1 MKNNVFL
8 ACAAIALSAISL
20 TSLTSC
26 DLDEKTV
33 NDIVGILDGV
43 IKCSADDV
51 CTQAQEGLTK
61 AINEEGM
68 LADHIDTNGDYSMAL
83 TLNATGINKLFR
95 ASSDWTY
102 DSFGLGMP
110 VLQVGG
116 CRKQTTSIISSL
128 GLSAYTGN
136 IDQCIAVEIPLKINK
151 FGINLNVSATFG
163 APVIAKLREG
173 DGKTDIYLDL
183 SQAQLI
189 DAQYDGDSLGGLASS
204 LITEGIHLALDD
216 YLKAVHLFEIQAWEF
231 GDTDIKMFAG
241 APRVN
246 EAMGTLNFGMY
257 SNIKF
262 AQSGSVD
269 WAYEASFPSDA
280 ELGLHIH
287 PDLIRGLLARLMY
300 SHHIESNVD
309 FGTAP
314 EGAAT
319 SKFTVTMANMAA
331 DYDQAWLLSHVPEY
345 ADYFTFGFRMW
356 STENVCGYMDLLAGL
371 RIDIDDNQF
380 RVKAG
385 NVHAGNADGCMQIAG
400 GVISLITDTQFFK
413 DLMDKAEFTVNFN
426 EIEIQD
432 KNADGG
438 LRKAKMGSNKFEF
451 KVNGTGISLFLN
463 FLDLPEYEGK

>member
-1 MKNNVFL
+1 MKHNIFL
-8 ACAAIALSAISL
+8 PCAAIALAALSL

-33 NDIVGILDGV
+33 NDIIGIVDGV
-43 IKCSADDV
+43 IKCSAEDV

-68 LADHIDTNGDYSMAL
+68 LASKIDTEGDYSMAL
-83 TLNATGINKLFR
+83 TLNAAGINKLFR
-95 ASSDWTY
+95 ASSDWAY
-102 DSFGLGMP
+102 DSVGVGVP
-110 VLQVGG
+110 TLQVGG
-116 CRKQTTSIISSL
+116 CRKQTTSIISAL
-128 GLSAYTGN
+128 GLSAYKGN

-151 FGINLNVSATFG
+151 LGMNLNVSATFG
-163 APVIAKLREG
+163 APVVAKLREG

-189 DAQYDGDSLGGLASS
+189 DAQYDGSNLGGLASS
-204 LITEGIHLALDD
+204 LITEGIHLLLDD

-231 GDTDIKMFAG
+231 GDNGIKMFAG

-246 EAMGTLNFGMY
+246 EAMGTLTFGMY

-319 SKFTVTMANMAA
+319 SKFTVTMANMAT
-331 DYDQAWLLSHVPEY
+331 DYDQAWLLANVPEY
-345 ADYFTFGFRMW
+345 ADFFTFGFRMW
-356 STENVCGYMDLLAGL
+356 STENVCGFMDLLAGL
-371 RIDIDDNQF
+371 SINIDDNQF
-380 RVKAG
+380 KIKAG
-385 NVHAGNADGCMQIAG
+385 NVHAGNADGCMQVAAG
-400 GVISLITDTQFFK
+400 VTSLITDTQFFK
-413 DLMDKAEFTVNFN
+413 DLMDKAEFTINFN
-426 EIEIQD
+426 EIEIED
-432 KNADGG
+432 KNAETGR
-438 LRKAKMGSNKFEF
+438 RKAAMGSNKFEF
-451 KVNGTGISLFLN
+451 KANGTGISLFLN
-463 FLDLPEYEGK
+463 FLDI

>member
-1 MKNNVFL
+1 MKNNVLL
-8 ACAAIALSAISL
+8 ALATIAVSAISL

-33 NDIVGILDGV
+33 NDIVGIVDGV
-43 IKCSADDV
+43 IKCSAEDV
-51 CTQAQEGLTK
+51 CTQAQQGLTK

-68 LADHIDTNGDYSMAL
+68 LAEHINTDGDYSMAL
-83 TLNATGINKLFR
+83 TLNATGINKLFQ

-102 DSFGLGMP
+102 DSVGVGIP
-110 VLQVGG
+110 VLHVGG

-128 GLSAYTGN
+128 GLSAYKGN
-136 IDQCIAVEIPLKINK
+136 IDQCIAVEIPLKIK
-151 FGINLNVSATFG
+151 SINLNVSATFG
-163 APVIAKLREG
+163 APVIAKLNESA
-173 DGKTDIYLDL
+173 GKTDIYLDL

-189 DAQYDGDSLGGLASS
+189 DAQYDGSSLGALASS
-204 LITEGIHLALDD
+204 LITEGIHLVLDD
-216 YLKAVHLFEIQAWEF
+216 YLKSVHLFEIQAWEL
-231 GDTDIKMFAG
+231 GDNGIKMFAG

-246 EAMGTLNFGMY
+246 EAMGTLTFGMY

-300 SHHIESNVD
+300 SHNIETDVD
-309 FGTAP
+309 FGAAP
-314 EGAAT
+314 EGLAT

-331 DYDQAWLLSHVPEY
+331 EYDQAWLLSHVPNY
-345 ADYFTFGFRMW
+345 ADFFTFGFRMW

-371 RIDIDDNQF
+371 QIVINDDMF
-380 RVKAG
+380 KIKAG
-385 NVHAGNADGCMQIAG
+385 NVAAGNADGCMQVVG
-400 GVISLITDTQFFK
+400 GVTSLITDTDFFK
-413 DLMDKAEFTVNFN
+413 QLMDKAEITFNFN
-426 EIEIQD
+426 EIEVKDD
-432 KNADGG
+432 KAEGG

-451 KVNGTGISLFLN
+451 KTDGTGISLFLN
-463 FLDLPEYEGK
+463 FLDL

>member
-1 MKNNVFL
+1 MKNNVLFTL
-8 ACAAIALSAISL
+8 ALGAVAALSL

-33 NDIVGILDGV
+33 NDIVGIVDGV
-43 IKCSADDV
+43 IKCSASAEDV
-51 CTQAQEGLTK
+51 CTQAQQGLTK

-68 LADHIDTNGDYSMAL
+68 LSEHIDTNGDYSMAL
-83 TLNATGINKLFR
+83 TLNATGINKLFQ

-102 DSFGLGMP
+102 DAVGLGIP
-110 VLQVGG
+110 TLQVGG

-128 GLSAYTGN
+128 GLSAYKGN

-151 FGINLNVSATFG
+151 FGINLNLSATFG
-163 APVIAKLREG
+163 APVIAKLDENA
-173 DGKTDIYLDL
+173 GKTDIYLDL

-189 DAQYDGDSLGGLASS
+189 DAQYDGSNLGGLASS

-216 YLKAVHLFEIQAWEF
+216 YLKAVHLFEIQAWEL
-231 GDTDIKMFAG
+231 GDNGIKMFAG

-246 EAMGTLNFGMY
+246 EAMGTLTFGMY

-262 AQSGSVD
+262 AQSGSVE

-300 SHHIESNVD
+300 SHNIETNVD
-309 FGTAP
+309 FGAAP
-314 EGAAT
+314 DGLAT

-331 DYDQAWLLSHVPEY
+331 EYDQAWLLSHVPNY
-345 ADYFTFGFRMW
+345 ADFFTFGFRMW

-371 RIDIDDNQF
+371 QIVINDNMF
-380 RVKAG
+380 KIKAG
-385 NVHAGNADGCMQIAG
+385 NVAAGNADGCMQVVG
-400 GVISLITDTQFFK
+400 GVTSLITDTDFFK
-413 DLMDKAEFTVNFN
+413 QLMNKAELTFNFN
-426 EIEIQD
+426 EIEVKDD
-432 KNADGG
+432 KAEGG

-451 KVNGTGISLFLN
+451 KTDGTGISLFLN
-463 FLDLPEYEGK
+463 FL